1 MMAWRARLL
10 FSRWPPLTRPTTT
23 RGREL
28 YYSAAR
34 ITREQTGGGKRLK
47 EEDIG
52 GGGVMMEKIGG
63 GANRAG
69 LGGWRLGLSIVGM
82 LLYHCGEKK

>member
-1 MMAWRARLL
+1 
-10 FSRWPPLTRPTTT
+10 
-23 RGREL
+23 
-28 YYSAAR
+28 
-34 ITREQTGGGKRLK
+34 LK